1 MPLSADVSEEPIK
14 AVKRTPESI
23 ERDLAAL
30 IKHGNDLR
38 RDSVELRRTT
48 KELLRKAVR
57 LRQDLAKQKRP

>member
-1 MPLSADVSEEPIK
+1 MD
-14 AVKRTPESI
+14 AVKRTPGTI
-23 ERDLAAL
+23 ERDLATL

-48 KELLRKAVR
+48 KELLRKAAR